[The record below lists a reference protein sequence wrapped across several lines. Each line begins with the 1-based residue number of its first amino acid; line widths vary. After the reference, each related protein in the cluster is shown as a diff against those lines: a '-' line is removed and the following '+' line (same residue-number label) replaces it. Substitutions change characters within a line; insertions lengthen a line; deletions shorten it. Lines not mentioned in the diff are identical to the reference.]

1 MYELESLD
9 DEIKRVIIKDG
20 YFREENY
27 PFVIKPNFSTVG
39 SFIKI
44 KPKLIGTPISFFH
57 DGRIRDL
64 IRFDSV
70 VIYEK
75 CNLSQNPV
83 DLLWIDNIFFEL
95 DIAQGM
101 ALKGKRSG
109 IIHNWTISVN
119 PGYEQLEGF
128 AGGISWYMRHSKDF
142 ILSISFKLKNE
153 NNEIV
158 WFIG

>member
-70 VIYEK
+70 VIYKK

-83 DLLWIDNIFFEL
+83 DLL
-95 DIAQGM
+95 
-101 ALKGKRSG
+101 
-109 IIHNWTISVN
+109 
-119 PGYEQLEGF
+119 
-128 AGGISWYMRHSKDF
+128 
-142 ILSISFKLKNE
+142 
-153 NNEIV
+153 
-158 WFIG
+158 